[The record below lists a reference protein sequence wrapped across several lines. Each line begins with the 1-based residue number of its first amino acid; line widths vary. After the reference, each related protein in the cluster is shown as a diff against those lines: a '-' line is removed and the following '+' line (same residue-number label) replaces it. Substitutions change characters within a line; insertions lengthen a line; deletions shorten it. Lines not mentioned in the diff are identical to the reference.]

1 MNLIPLLLLPLLLK
15 SGGKKPG
22 GLPLDT
28 LTQALKVAGDLKE
41 SGMLDLLTNGSGN
54 PLSAVLSGKIP
65 AETLLTLLSDL
76 QGFGSPAGKSAPDSA
91 APVFAEGSEMN
102 RTFLRLLNETER
114 V

>member
-15 SGGKKPG
+15 SGGKNPG
-22 GLPLDT
+22 GLPVDT

-65 AETLLTLLSDL
+65 PETLLTLLSDL
-76 QGFGSPAGKSAPDSA
+76 QGFGRPAGKSSTDTS
-91 APVFAEGSEMN
+91 APVFAGDSEMN

>member
-1 MNLIPLLLLPLLLK
+1 MNIIPLLLLPLLLK

-22 GLPLDT
+22 ELPVDT
-28 LTQALKVAGDLKE
+28 LTRALKVAGDLKE
-41 SGMLDLLTNGSGN
+41 SGMFDLLSGSNGN

-65 AETLLTLLSDL
+65 PETLLTLLSDL
-76 QGFGSPAGKSAPDSA
+76 QGFGSPAGKSSTDTA